1 MVFFNV
7 CKERVH
13 MLQGIRN
20 CVITVQVNFKMMM
33 KWKRASSVTIIIII
47 GMIKSTF
54 NRLMVSGDIPR
65 ENDPLPK
72 SVEIMKSS
80 N

>member
-1 MVFFNV
+1 M
-7 CKERVH
+7 
-13 MLQGIRN
+13 
-20 CVITVQVNFKMMM
+20 NFKMTM

-72 SVEIMKSS
+72 LVEIMKSS